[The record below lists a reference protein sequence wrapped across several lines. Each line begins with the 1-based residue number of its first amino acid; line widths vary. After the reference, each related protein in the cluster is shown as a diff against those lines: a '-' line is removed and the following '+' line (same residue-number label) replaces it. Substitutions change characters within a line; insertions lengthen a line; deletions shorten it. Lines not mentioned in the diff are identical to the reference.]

1 MFLEILLVILIPY
14 SIFISYLVLASLRR
28 INQFESVIIK
38 LQQIIEYST
47 ERLKIVDADG
57 HYESDDET
65 EFFFNQLKDIQEVL
79 DTLFEK
85 E

>member
-1 MFLEILLVILIPY
+1 MILEILLLLLILY

-65 EFFFNQLKDIQEVL
+65 DFFFKQLKDIQQVL
-79 DTLFEK
+79 DSLFEK

>member
-1 MFLEILLVILIPY
+1 MVLEIVLAILISY
-14 SIFISYLVLASLRR
+14 SIFISYLVLISLRR
-28 INQFESVIIK
+28 INQFENVIVK

-47 ERLKIVDADG
+47 VRLKVVDVKG

-65 EFFFNQLKDIQEVL
+65 DFFFKQLKDIQQVL
-79 DTLFEK
+79 DSLFEK